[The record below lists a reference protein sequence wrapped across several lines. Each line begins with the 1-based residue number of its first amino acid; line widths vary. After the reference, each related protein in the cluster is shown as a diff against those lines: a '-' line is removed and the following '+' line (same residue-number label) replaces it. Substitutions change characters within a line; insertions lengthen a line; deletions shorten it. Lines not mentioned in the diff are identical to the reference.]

1 MTPAAS
7 GVVLALDAGGSTTRA
22 LVLDPAGRPLARAAA
37 GPGNPSAVGVQTAL
51 GSLRAAVSQALA
63 GAGRGGREVRSTVLA
78 TAGSDRLV
86 SPETLVEHLGL
97 DPGVPFRRVSDLLA
111 MFHSAAEEDTGA
123 ALVAGTG
130 SVAARVRDGA
140 LERVVGGNGWLLGD
154 AGAGFWIGREVARAV
169 TSDLDGTGPATA
181 LTPALLAEFG
191 LVDDRRPREGR
202 AFVLGEIV
210 DLVHAA
216 APVRLARLAPAC
228 FAVADAGDAVA
239 TGIVAAA
246 QEELATLVRAVAGP
260 GPLVVGGGVWR
271 RGAAGALAPG
281 LREALAGRDVLP
293 AADGL
298 LGAASLALRA
308 LGLPTTPLRALR
320 GAGADPPS

>member
-1 MTPAAS
+1 MRPVPS

-22 LVLDPAGRPLARAAA
+22 LVLDPAGHPLGRAAS
-37 GPGNPSAVGVQTAL
+37 GPGNPSAVGVEAAL
-51 GSLRAAVSQALA
+51 VSVREAVSQALA
-63 GAGRGGREVRSTVLA
+63 GAGAAVADVRSTVLA
-78 TAGSDRLV
+78 SAGSDRLV
-86 SPETLVEHLGL
+86 PRETLIGHLGL
-97 DPGVPFRRVSDLLA
+97 DPGAPFRRVSDLLA
-111 MFHSAAEEDTGA
+111 MFHSAADTDTGA

-130 SVAARVRDGA
+130 SVAARVRGGG

-169 TSDLDGTGPATA
+169 TDDLDGTGAVTA

-191 LVDDRRPREGR
+191 LSDDRRPREGR

-216 APVRLARLAPAC
+216 EPVRLARLAPAC
-228 FAVADAGDAVA
+228 FTAAAAGDSVA
-239 TGIVAAA
+239 TAIVAAA
-246 QEELATLVRAVAGP
+246 QEELAVLVRAVEGP

-271 RGAAGALAPG
+271 RSAQGPLAPG
-281 LREALAGRDVLP
+281 LRAALTGRTVLP
-293 AADGL
+293 AEDGL

-308 LGLPTTPLRALR
+308 LGLPTAPLRALR
-320 GAGADPPS
+320 GTGRPA

>member
-1 MTPAAS
+1 MTPAPS

-22 LVLDPAGRPLARAAA
+22 LVLDPAGHPLARAGS
-37 GPGNPSAVGVQTAL
+37 GPGNPSAVGVEAAL
-51 GSLRAAVSQALA
+51 GALRDAVVQALA
-63 GAGRGGREVRSTVLA
+63 GAGVTGGDVRSTVLA

-86 SPETLVEHLGL
+86 PRDRLVDHLGL
-97 DPGVPFRRVSDLLA
+97 DPGAPFRRVSDLLA
-111 MFHSAAEEDTGA
+111 MFHSAIPDDGDHDTGA

-154 AGAGFWIGREVARAV
+154 AGAGFWMGREVARAV

-210 DLVHAA
+210 DLVYGTD
-216 APVRLARLAPAC
+216 PVRLARLAPAC
-228 FAVADAGDAVA
+228 FTAADAGDPVAEAVV
-239 TGIVAAA
+239 TAA
-246 QEELATLVRAVAGP
+246 QEELAALVRAVDGP

-271 RGAAGALAPG
+271 RGAEGSPAPG
-281 LREALAGRDVLP
+281 LRAALAGRTVLP
-293 AADGL
+293 AEDGL
-298 LGAASLALRA
+298 LGAAALALRA
-308 LGLPTTPLRALR
+308 IGLPTDALEALR
-320 GAGADPPS
+320 RSAG

>member
-1 MTPAAS
+1 MTPAPP

-22 LVLDPAGRPLARAAA
+22 LVLDPAGRPLARAGS
-37 GPGNPSAVGVQTAL
+37 GPGNPSAVGVETAL
-51 GSLRAAVSQALA
+51 GSLRDAVGQALA
-63 GAGRGGREVRSTVLA
+63 GAGVTGGDVRSTVLA

-86 SPETLVEHLGL
+86 PLDRLVDHLGL
-97 DPGVPFRRVSDLLA
+97 DPGAPFRRVSDLLA
-111 MFHSAAEEDTGA
+111 MFHSATDHDTGA

-154 AGAGFWIGREVARAV
+154 AGAGFWMGREVARAV
-169 TSDLDGTGPATA
+169 TADLDGTGPATA

-210 DLVHAA
+210 DLVYGTD
-216 APVRLARLAPAC
+216 PVRLARLAPAC
-228 FAVADAGDAVA
+228 FAVAAAGDPVA
-239 TGIVAAA
+239 RSVVAAA
-246 QEELATLVRAVAGP
+246 QEELASLVRAVDGP

-271 RGAAGALAPG
+271 RGAQGPLSPG
-281 LREALAGRDVLP
+281 LRAALAGRTVLP
-293 AADGL
+293 AEDGL
-298 LGAASLALRA
+298 LGAAALALRA
-308 LGLPTTPLRALR
+308 IGLPTLALEALR
-320 GAGADPPS
+320 RSAS

>member
-1 MTPAAS
+1 M
-7 GVVLALDAGGSTTRA
+7 VLALDAGGSTTRA
-22 LVLDPAGRPLARAAA
+22 LVLDPAGRPLARAGS
-37 GPGNPSAVGVQTAL
+37 GPGNPSAVGVETAL
-51 GSLRAAVSQALA
+51 GSLRDAVTRALA
-63 GAGRGGREVRSTVLA
+63 EADATGGDVRSTVLA

-86 SPETLVEHLGL
+86 PLDRLVEHLGL
-97 DPGVPFRRVSDLLA
+97 DTGSPFRRVSDLLA
-111 MFHSAAEEDTGA
+111 MFHSATDEDTGA

-154 AGAGFWIGREVARAV
+154 AGAGFWMGREVARAV

-210 DLVHAA
+210 DLVYGTD
-216 APVRLARLAPAC
+216 PVRLARLAPAC
-228 FAVADAGDAVA
+228 FTAADAGDPVAEAVV
-239 TGIVAAA
+239 TAA
-246 QEELATLVRAVAGP
+246 QEELAALVRAVDGP

-271 RGAAGALAPG
+271 RGAEGSPAPG
-281 LREALAGRDVLP
+281 LRAALAGRTVLP
-293 AADGL
+293 AEDGL
-298 LGAASLALRA
+298 LGAAALALRA
-308 LGLPTTPLRALR
+308 IGLPTLALEALR
-320 GAGADPPS
+320 RGAR

>member
-1 MTPAAS
+1 MTPAPS

-22 LVLDPAGRPLARAAA
+22 LVLDPAGHPLARAGS
-37 GPGNPSAVGVQTAL
+37 GPGNPSAVGVETAL
-51 GSLRAAVSQALA
+51 GSLRDAVTRALA
-63 GAGRGGREVRSTVLA
+63 EADATGGDVRSTVLA

-86 SPETLVEHLGL
+86 PLDRLVEHLGL
-97 DPGVPFRRVSDLLA
+97 DTGSPFRRVSDLLA
-111 MFHSAAEEDTGA
+111 MFHSATDEDTGA

-154 AGAGFWIGREVARAV
+154 AGAGFWMGREVARAV

-210 DLVHAA
+210 DLVYGTD
-216 APVRLARLAPAC
+216 PVRLARLAPAC
-228 FAVADAGDAVA
+228 FTVAAAGDPVA
-239 TGIVAAA
+239 RGVVTAA
-246 QEELATLVRAVAGP
+246 QEELAALVRAVDGP

-271 RGAAGALAPG
+271 RGAQGPLAPG
-281 LREALAGRDVLP
+281 LRAALADRTVL
-293 AADGL
+293 AAEDGL
-298 LGAASLALRA
+298 LGAAALALRA
-308 LGLPTTPLRALR
+308 IGLPTDALEALR
-320 GAGADPPS
+320 RSAG